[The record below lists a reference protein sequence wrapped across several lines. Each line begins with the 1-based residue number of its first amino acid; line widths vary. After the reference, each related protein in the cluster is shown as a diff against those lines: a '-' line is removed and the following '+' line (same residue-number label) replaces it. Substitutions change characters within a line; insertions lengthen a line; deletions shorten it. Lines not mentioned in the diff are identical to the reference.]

1 MEYQRT
7 LAQPIE
13 LNSITLHSGIPAS
26 MTLHPAPADSGIRF
40 RRADLSPGEIICAVP
55 YNVSST
61 DRCTQLANERHYSIS
76 MVEHV
81 MSALRGMG
89 VDNAIIEADGE
100 EIPVLDGSSVMISD
114 RIAETGLV
122 EQHALK
128 KYMRLT
134 KAVRVQI
141 GRSYLEAIPAEEIA
155 YEIQFT
161 NDHELPFLTNQTA
174 YFNPAIHDYRSE
186 ISPARTF
193 GYEQEVNLLRS
204 KGLIQGASMDN
215 AVLIGNDRIMSDLR
229 YPDEFARH
237 KLLDVMGDLALA
249 PPVLAKVRGVRTSHR
264 LNTLLAREIMN
275 NLYSQG
281 DSKDGVQA

>member
-13 LNSITLHSGIPAS
+13 MNSITLHSGIPAS
-26 MTLHPAPADSGIRF
+26 MTIHPAPADSGILF
-40 RRADLSPGEIICAVP
+40 RRADLSPVEIISAVP
-55 YNVSST
+55 HHVSST
-61 DRCTQLANERHYSIS
+61 DRCTQLTNGHHYSIS

-128 KYMRLT
+128 KYRRLT
-134 KAVRVQI
+134 QAIRVQI
-141 GRSYLEAIPAEEIA
+141 GRSYLEAIPSEEIS

-161 NDHELPFLTNQTA
+161 NDHELPFLTNQIA

-193 GYEQEVNLLRS
+193 GFEQEVNLLRS

-215 AVLIGNDRIMSDLR
+215 AVLIGNSRILSDLR

-249 PPVLAKVRGVRTSHR
+249 PPVLAQVRGVRTSHR

-275 NLYSQG
+275 NLH
-281 DSKDGVQA
+281 

>member
-7 LAQPIE
+7 LATPIE
-13 LNSITLHSGIPAS
+13 MNSITLHSGIPAS
-26 MTLHPAPADSGIRF
+26 MTIHPAPADSGILF
-40 RRADLSPGEIICAVP
+40 RRADLSPVENISAVP
-55 YNVSST
+55 HNVSST
-61 DRCTQLANERHYSIS
+61 DRCTQLTNEQHYSIS

-100 EIPVLDGSSVMISD
+100 EIPVFDGSSVMISD

-128 KYMRLT
+128 KYRRLT
-134 KAVRVQI
+134 QAIRVQI
-141 GRSYLEAIPAEEIA
+141 GRSYLEAIPSEEIS

-161 NDHELPFLTNQTA
+161 NDHEFPFLTNQIA

-193 GYEQEVNLLRS
+193 GFEQEVNLLRS

-215 AVLIGNDRIMSDLR
+215 AVLIGNSQILSDLR

-249 PPVLAKVRGVRTSHR
+249 PPVLAQVRGVRTSHR

-275 NLYSQG
+275 NLH
-281 DSKDGVQA
+281 